1 MSEII
6 TMAQGSGGVE
16 TQRLITRIFSDALG
30 SALLDRAEDA
40 AVFSLSGRVAYST
53 DSFVVTP
60 LMFRGGD
67 IGKLAVCGTVND
79 LCMMGAQPRYLSA
92 GFILEEG
99 LPLETLTKIVTSF
112 GDTAREAGVIIA
124 AADTKVVE
132 GAGGMYIN
140 TSGIGIIPDGRDVR
154 ADACQIGDK
163 IIVSG
168 NLGDHHACV
177 LSARLGIEN
186 QIMSDVKPLNHLVE
200 QLFDAGVFP
209 HAMRDITRGGIGT
222 VLNELAHA
230 SGIGCEIS
238 EGSIPMAQDTRAL
251 AQILGLDPF
260 YMGNEGTFLAMIAPE
275 EEERALAILRQ
286 FGNARCIGSFL
297 AGQKTV
303 TVRGSLGG
311 SRILPPLYG
320 EGLPR
325 IC

>member
-1 MSEII
+1 MSERI

-16 TQRLITRIFSDALG
+16 TERLIARVFRDALG
-30 SALLDRAEDA
+30 STLLNRAEDA

-60 LMFRGGD
+60 LVFPGGD

-79 LCMMGAQPRYLSA
+79 LCMMGAQPKYLSA

-99 LPLETLTKIVTSF
+99 LPVETLKQIVRSF
-112 GDTAREAGVIIA
+112 GDTARAAGVVLA

-132 GAGGMYIN
+132 GTGGMYIN

-154 ADACQIGDK
+154 ADACRVGDK

-168 NLGDHHACV
+168 NLGDHHACIM
-177 LSARLGIEN
+177 SARLAIEN
-186 QIMSDVKPLNHLVE
+186 QIMSDVKPIHEAVE
-200 QLFDAGVFP
+200 ALYHAGVFP
-209 HAMRDITRGGIGT
+209 RAMRDITRGGLGT
-222 VLNELAHA
+222 VLGELSRA
-230 SGIGCEIS
+230 SGVGCEIA
-238 EGSIPMAQDTRAL
+238 EEAIPMAQDTRAL

-260 YMGNEGTFLAMIAPE
+260 YMGNEGTFLAVVAPE
-275 EEERALAILRQ
+275 DEERALAVLRQ
-286 FGNARCIGSFL
+286 FGNARCIGAFEN
-297 AGQKTV
+297 QDMV
-303 TVRGSLGG
+303 TVRGELGG